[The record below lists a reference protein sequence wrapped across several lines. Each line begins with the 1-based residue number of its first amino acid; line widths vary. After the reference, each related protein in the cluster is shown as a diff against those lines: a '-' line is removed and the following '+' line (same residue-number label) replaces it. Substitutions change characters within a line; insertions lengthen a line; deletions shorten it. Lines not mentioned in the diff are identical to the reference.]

1 VYLEGHCAF
10 FDIYSITYQ
19 KKKKKI
25 GPTKVTSINNKRD
38 MLTTPGYLDP
48 TEKPK
53 RKPQLTVAKSI
64 LLKAS
69 ITIKNKKCDKG
80 SPYIK
85 PRELLKKPDILSF
98 TKMKTKTKH
107 NTYQRNTMCYP
118 RASSLPEKHTP
129 STNKVRTPN

>member
-1 VYLEGHCAF
+1 
-10 FDIYSITYQ
+10 
-19 KKKKKI
+19 
-25 GPTKVTSINNKRD
+25 
-38 MLTTPGYLDP
+38 MLTTPVYLDP

-53 RKPQLTVAKSI
+53 KKPQLTVAESI

-69 ITIKNKKCDKG
+69 IIIKNKKCDKG

-85 PRELLKKPDILSF
+85 PQELLKKPDILSF
-98 TKMKTKTKH
+98 TKTKTKH

-129 STNKVRTPN
+129 STNKVRTLN